1 MTVKHTAWKVSKY
14 GTISGL
20 YFPVLGLNTGK
31 YWQEKTAYL
40 DNFHAKLLIQKTD
53 EKVHLAWVKKIEIVN
68 SFISVIQ
75 ACHHIRI

>member
-20 YFPVLGLNTGK
+20 YFPVLRLNTGK

-40 DNFHAKLLIQKTD
+40 DNFHAVTHTKDWWKSPT
-53 EKVHLAWVKKIEIVN
+53 
-68 SFISVIQ
+68 SVS
-75 ACHHIRI
+75 